1 MPRGPLKTS
10 DSSPAPRGL
19 SARWDAADFWER
31 ATWIGVLVGLALRVW
46 EFSTFRE
53 LYMDESALLQ
63 NIVGSPIFDFGRV
76 LSQDQLAP
84 PGFLVVERILVRLP
98 LSVLATGRF
107 FPLLCGLA
115 SMLAIVPLARRHV
128 GRRAAVMAVW
138 LLALSDHLIYYSAE
152 IKQYSCDLLG
162 AMLAL
167 LVALPPDP
175 DEPTR
180 RRLVG
185 LTLLGVAA
193 PWFSYPVVFVLAGVG
208 FYWIARRMLARD
220 QRGAWLAVL
229 ICSAWLVSFLGC
241 FAVSRAIV
249 SKRDFLWVWWN
260 FAFLPIPPRSW
271 EQARF
276 VVETLAN
283 VFINPASLLTPLGL
297 PATALLGSA
306 LALVGCV
313 SMARR
318 WRGGLFLLLA
328 PLLFALA
335 ASALRQYPFHG
346 RLILALVPTY
356 HLLLVEGVAAVGRL
370 TRVWVAIVLALVFVL
385 GQASDIAWNQMVLP
399 KTRFRPFDTH
409 GDLKNDLLDYLDYQ
423 REAREKSPVGE
434 RGPERPWNDS
444 RDKGWANHDQ

>member
-1 MPRGPLKTS
+1 MAPETPPTLKPPTVL
-10 DSSPAPRGL
+10 DVW
-19 SARWDAADFWER
+19 ARAA
-31 ATWIGVLVGLALRVW
+31 WIGVAVGLALRLW
-46 EFSTFRE
+46 EFATLRP
-53 LYMDESALLQ
+53 LYMDEEALLG
-63 NIVGSPIFDFGRV
+63 NLVGVPIFDFGRV

-84 PGFLVVERILVRLP
+84 PGFLVVERLLVRLP
-98 LSVLATGRF
+98 MSVLASGRL

-115 SMLAIVPLARRHV
+115 SMLVVFPMARRYV
-128 GRRAAVMAVW
+128 GRRAATMAVW
-138 LLALSDHLIYYSAE
+138 LLALADHLIYYSAE

-167 LVALPPDP
+167 WIAVPPDDP
-175 DEPTR
+175 AEPSR
-180 RRLVG
+180 RRLIA
-185 LTLLGVAA
+185 LTALGVIA

-208 FYWIARRMLARD
+208 FHLIARRMLARD
-220 QRGAWLAVL
+220 WRGAALAVL
-229 ICSAWLVSFLGC
+229 ICGAWLLSFLGC

-271 EQARF
+271 EQTRF
-276 VVETLAN
+276 VAETLAN
-283 VFINPASLLTPLGL
+283 VFINPGSLLTPFEF
-297 PATALLGSA
+297 PVTASLACA

-328 PLLFALA
+328 PPLFALG

-370 TRVWVAIVLALVFVL
+370 TRVWVAVVLALVFVF
-385 GQASDIAWNQMVLP
+385 GQASDIFWNQLVLP
-399 KTRFRPFDTH
+399 KSRSRPFDTH

-423 REAREKSPVGE
+423 RKTREKEARERETPAE
-434 RGPERPWNDS
+434 PP
-444 RDKGWANHDQ
+444 A

>member
-1 MPRGPLKTS
+1 MPSETPPTPEPSKP
-10 DSSPAPRGL
+10 PATL
-19 SARWDAADFWER
+19 DFWAR
-31 ATWIGVLVGLALRVW
+31 AAWIGVAVGLALRLW
-46 EFSTFRE
+46 EFSALRP
-53 LYMDESALLQ
+53 LYMDEEALLR
-63 NIVGSPIFDFGRV
+63 NLVGVPIFDFGHV

-98 LSVLATGRF
+98 MSVRASGRL

-115 SMLAIVPLARRHV
+115 SMLVVLPMARRYV
-128 GRRAAVMAVW
+128 GRRAATMAVW
-138 LLALSDHLIYYSAE
+138 LLALADHLIYYSAE

-167 LVALPPDP
+167 WIAVPPDP
-175 DEPTR
+175 AEPTR
-180 RRLVG
+180 RRLIA
-185 LTLLGVAA
+185 LTALGALA

-208 FYWIARRMLARD
+208 FHLIARRIIARD
-220 QRGAWLAVL
+220 WRGAGLAVL
-229 ICSAWLVSFLGC
+229 ICGAWLASFLGC

-271 EQARF
+271 EQTRF
-276 VVETLAN
+276 VAETLAN
-283 VFINPASLLTPLGL
+283 VFINPGSLLTPLEF
-297 PATALLGSA
+297 PATANLACA

-328 PLLFALA
+328 PLLFALG

-346 RLILALVPTY
+346 RLILSLVPTY
-356 HLLLVEGVAAVGRL
+356 HLLLVEGVAAIGRL
-370 TRVWVAIVLALVFVL
+370 TRVWVAVVLAIVFIF
-385 GQASDIAWNQMVLP
+385 GQASDIFWNQVVLP
-399 KTRFRPFDTH
+399 KSRSRPFDTH

-423 REAREKSPVGE
+423 RKAREKESRKGE
-434 RGPERPWNDS
+434 APAEPH
-444 RDKGWANHDQ
+444 A

>member
-1 MPRGPLKTS
+1 M
-10 DSSPAPRGL
+10 SSPTPK
-19 SARWDAADFWER
+19 SPTTPDIWER

-46 EFSTFRE
+46 EFSTLRS
-53 LYMDESALLQ
+53 LYMDEDALLG
-63 NIVGSPIFDFGRV
+63 NIVGVPIFDFGHV

-98 LSVLATGRF
+98 LSVLATGRLL
-107 FPLLCGLA
+107 PLLCGLA
-115 SMLAIVPLARRHV
+115 TMLAVVPLARRYV

-138 LLALSDHLIYYSAE
+138 LLALADHLIYYSAE

-167 LVALPPDP
+167 WLAVPPDP

-180 RRLVG
+180 RRLIG
-185 LTLLGVAA
+185 LAILGVVA

-208 FYWIARRMLARD
+208 FHWIATRAIARD
-220 QRGAWLAVL
+220 WRGAGLAVL
-229 ICSAWLVSFLGC
+229 ICSAWLLSFLGC

-283 VFINPASLLTPLGL
+283 VFINPGSLFTPFEL
-297 PATALLGSA
+297 PATAILASA
-306 LALVGCV
+306 LALVGCA

-318 WRGGLFLLLA
+318 WPGGLFLLLA
-328 PLLFALA
+328 PLLFALG
-335 ASALRQYPFHG
+335 ASAARQYPFHG

-356 HLLLVEGVAAVGRL
+356 HLLLVEGVAAVARL
-370 TRVWVAIVLALVFVL
+370 SRVWVAVVLALVFIF
-385 GQASDIAWNQMVLP
+385 GQASDIFWNQVVLP
-399 KTRFRPFDTH
+399 KSRSRPFDTH
-409 GDLKNDLLDYLDYQ
+409 GDLKNDLLDYLDSQ
-423 REAREKSPVGE
+423 RKTRENARVDG
-434 RGPERPWNDS
+434 RGPRPL
-444 RDKGWANHDQ
+444 